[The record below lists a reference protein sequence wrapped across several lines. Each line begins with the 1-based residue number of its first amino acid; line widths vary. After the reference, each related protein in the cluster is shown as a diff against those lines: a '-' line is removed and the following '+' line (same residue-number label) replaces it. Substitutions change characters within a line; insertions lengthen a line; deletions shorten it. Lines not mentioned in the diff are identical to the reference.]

1 MANSQS
7 SLTDELIRIQIPS
20 WTQLFGQNSQCAC
33 DECES
38 MTGAPAYLAQTL
50 HFAEHCMP
58 NSNNETPYDILV
70 KRVPY
75 LPHLPLT
82 CENTN
87 REIPYIRVV
96 LEILEFYAVHEKL
109 NGIPAYDSGSEDW
122 KTGYETISRKAY
134 EILSTQCYPFSLPY
148 HQPLDVIR
156 TYLSNIHTSVS
167 ELLTS
172 FNPSA
177 SDHDL
182 RMLKEHFEFSDEEYA
197 LLTEFKIGEASLDVF
212 KLYGFETQADF
223 EAALFGNKGVG
234 EFLSN
239 TGVLYRELIDIL
251 KMSFVN
257 PGNNSVTL
265 IQNLF
270 TGATLPGKSIFST
283 LQEIRNTAIDD
294 TFDAVLRIKIQGLLQ
309 ESQNPALDPMLF
321 KRWLDQRFDS
331 FQHTMIIIPDA
342 DDPCN
347 YGNAKLST
355 ILASYDDTVEKP
367 VSDDQF
373 RRLYLVVRLLKKTGL
388 TTDDLD
394 TMVIPANGKPNAA
407 VVGVLYA
414 SQMLMQRLQLTAR
427 QSASLNGNMDVG
439 HQSTYAE
446 LFLKD
451 NLKTIN
457 AAFRPDTLGNILA
470 DVPLRTASQYNEVLM
485 NALSL
490 TSGELDSIVQHL
502 GIVDPTAFKLSL
514 ESVSV
519 FYSYALLSRSM
530 RMSVTDLLHMLAAYG
545 NRSVLRT
552 WDHANSKFLDSD
564 TRAQLSFVD
573 FIERVRES
581 GFTVSEFLFVVGI
594 SVANTITDKIS
605 DQVLREA
612 ILSLQAA
619 FSIIDRQH
627 PAPGED
633 EVDENF
639 VKSELLAIYSKDVVG
654 QLAGMLGGT
663 IVYGVVLPDK
673 PDLHIP
679 TDLQPKVTYNRE
691 TGRLE
696 VKGVLGI
703 NDWNLMPDG
712 SDLKN
717 RLQPIFEKPFLFL
730 KDKFSN
736 FIMTDQDRNMLL
748 DRVSTQPAPVAVKLK
763 TFYNLLRPH
772 LLKELKGALILQ
784 KIAALISLDL
794 GLTRIITRPL
804 ADSLYQSITTIA
816 AEASVTA
823 DYFPETP
830 LADLRKTVVSLY
842 KASVFISGFGLTA
855 DEVRYFADR
864 SADFSNINFSTFTV
878 EQWRRINT
886 YVQLKKFNKSS
897 LVSFLDIFR
906 LEPSTVSLKDVINYI
921 LVATGWNK
929 ADLEDLIQACGYTTN
944 DFRNEKAL
952 FELAQMM
959 KVVSKTSV
967 KGSELVKWSRAD
979 LKFET
984 LVSLANEIR
993 EWVLLQYEIGQKVSN
1008 DEAISEKLLER
1019 QRNALVDYI
1028 LTLHEIKKQG
1038 IRNVEELCGH
1048 FLIDVPMS
1056 SRMKTT
1062 RIRQAISSCQSFF
1075 KRCQMG
1081 IESVKDASG
1090 NEVGVLPEY
1099 IDNKVWEP
1107 KSFFRTWQVTM
1118 QFMTNPYPYLS
1129 YKYLVDKSG
1138 AARALEARLRKSD
1151 IIERNVEEAYRLY
1164 LQEVNETSNMEI
1176 AAMYIDDSVNVDG
1189 DSSTKFIHV
1198 IGKTRSTP
1206 HAYYYSTKNESDR
1219 WSFWEK
1225 IPVPIKENDSA
1236 GNHRSGAHL
1245 IFTRFRGRYYLFMP
1259 EFILRG
1265 EAKDYGSETPK
1276 TQSTLPTSSLAASS
1290 FWEIKIAVSEYDHG
1304 NWGAKQYLQPS
1315 GSLNLFRSI
1324 KNPVGNYLFT
1334 QKTEVDADGRDTLV
1348 LSLIDSNGVGVM
1360 SFSFKSL
1367 HAAIV
1372 IGGGVGNITKP
1383 PQGVFYQ
1390 NLRMRQLNYPMPADN
1405 GIPANATP
1413 DILKEMRREKLLSFS
1428 PQYLQGLTSIYDQP
1442 FFIHDSDRSY
1452 YVKTVPIDFPVNYT
1466 YEETDN
1472 HYLNKFSDI
1481 TVATLQHPGLVS
1493 FLPISLY
1500 SK

>member
-38 MTGAPAYLAQTL
+38 MTGAPAYLAQVL
-50 HFAEHCMP
+50 HFAGHCMP
-58 NSNNETPYDILV
+58 NSNNETPYDVLV

-109 NGIPAYDSGSEDW
+109 NGMPAYDSGSEDW
-122 KTGYETISRKAY
+122 KSGYETISRKAY
-134 EILSTQCYPFSLPY
+134 EILATQCYPYSLPY

-156 TYLSNIHTSVS
+156 TYLSKVHTSVS
-167 ELLTS
+167 ELMTT

-177 SDHDL
+177 SDHYL
-182 RMLKEHFEFSDEEYA
+182 RMLKEHFGFSDDEYT
-197 LLTEFKIGEASLDVF
+197 LLTEFRIGDAAPDVF
-212 KLYGFETQADF
+212 KLYGFETQVDF
-223 EAALFGNKGVG
+223 EAALFGKKGVG
-234 EFLSN
+234 EFLAK

-257 PGNNSVTL
+257 PGNNSVTF

-270 TGATLPGKSIFST
+270 TGATSAGKSIFST
-283 LQEIRNTAIDD
+283 LQEIRNSAIDD
-294 TFDAVLRIKIQGLLQ
+294 TFDAVLKIKIQGLLQ

-321 KRWLDQRFDS
+321 KRWLDQRFDD

-347 YGNAKLST
+347 YSNARLST
-355 ILASYDDTVEKP
+355 ILGSYDDTVAKP
-367 VSDDQF
+367 IADDQF
-373 RRLYLVVRLLKKTGL
+373 RRLYLVIRLLKKTNL
-388 TTDDLD
+388 TTVDLD
-394 TMVIPANGKPNAA
+394 TMLMPAKGKPNAA
-407 VVGVLYA
+407 VIEGLYA
-414 SQMLMQRLQLTAR
+414 SQMLMQGLQMTAR

-451 NLKTIN
+451 NMKEIN
-457 AAFRPDTLGNILA
+457 AGFRPDILGNVLTDI
-470 DVPLRTASQYNEVLM
+470 PLRVGAQYNGVLTA
-485 NALSL
+485 ALSL
-490 TSGELDSIVQHL
+490 TSDECDSIVQYL
-502 GIVDPTAFKLSL
+502 GIADPTAFKLSL

-530 RMSVTDLLHMLAAYG
+530 RIPITDLLHMLTAYG

-552 WDHANSKFLDSD
+552 WDNANSKFLDPD
-564 TRAQLSFVD
+564 TYAQLSFID

-581 GFTVSEFLFVVGI
+581 GFTVGEFLFVAGI
-594 SVANTITDKIS
+594 GVANTITDKIS

-612 ILSLQAA
+612 IVSLQSG
-619 FSIIDRQH
+619 FSTIDQQH

-639 VKSELLAIYSKDVVG
+639 VKSELLAIYSKDVVSL
-654 QLAGMLGGT
+654 LAGMLGGT
-663 IVYGVVLPDK
+663 IVYGIVLPDK
-673 PDLHIP
+673 PDLQIP
-679 TDLQPKVTYNRE
+679 ADLQYKVTYNKE

-696 VKGVLGI
+696 VKGVLAI
-703 NDWNLMPDG
+703 NDWNLMPNG

-717 RLQPIFEKPFLFL
+717 RLQPIYEKPFLFL
-730 KDKFSN
+730 KDKFSD
-736 FIMTDQDRNMLL
+736 FIISDQDRNMLL
-748 DRVSTQPAPVAVKLK
+748 DRVSPQPAAIAVKLK
-763 TFYNLLRPH
+763 SIYNFLRPH

-794 GLTRIITRPL
+794 GVTRIITRPH
-804 ADSLYQSITTIA
+804 ADSLYQAMTTMA
-816 AEASVTA
+816 AEVSVAA
-823 DYFPETP
+823 DYFPEAP
-830 LADLRKTVVSLY
+830 LANLRNTVVSLY
-842 KASVFISGFGLTA
+842 RKSVFISGFGLTA
-855 DEVRYFADR
+855 DEVGHFADR
-864 SADFSNINFSTFTV
+864 SADFSNIDFNNFTV
-878 EQWRRINT
+878 EQWHRINS
-886 YVQLKKFNKSS
+886 YVQLRKFNKSS

-906 LEPSTVSLKDVINYI
+906 LDSSTVSLKDVVSYI

-929 ADLEDLIQACGYTTN
+929 ADVEDLIQACGYTTN

-952 FELAQMM
+952 FALAQMM
-959 KVVSKTSV
+959 KIVSKSSV
-967 KGSELVKWSRAD
+967 KGSQLVKWSRSD
-979 LKFET
+979 RKFET
-984 LVSLANEIR
+984 LDSLANEIC
-993 EWVLLQYEIGQKVSN
+993 ESILLQYEISQRVSN
-1008 DEAISEKLLER
+1008 DEAISEALLER

-1028 LTLHEIKKQG
+1028 LTLPEIKKQG
-1038 IRNVEELCGH
+1038 IRNVEELCGY

-1062 RIRQAISSCQSFF
+1062 RIRQAISSCQSFL

-1090 NEVGVLPEY
+1090 NEAGVLPDY

-1164 LQEVNETSNMEI
+1164 LQEVNATANMEI

-1189 DSSTKFIHV
+1189 DSSSKFIHV

-1206 HAYYYSTKNESDR
+1206 HVYYYSTKNESDR

-1265 EAKDYGSETPK
+1265 EARDYGSDTPT
-1276 TQSTLPTSSLAASS
+1276 TQSTKPTSSLAASS
-1290 FWEIKIAVSEYDHG
+1290 FWEIKMAVSEYDHG

-1315 GSLNLFRSI
+1315 GSLSLFQAI

-1334 QKTEVDADGRDTLV
+1334 QKTEVGADGSDTLV
-1348 LSLIDSNGVGVM
+1348 LSLINSNGVGVM

-1390 NLRMRQLNYPMPADN
+1390 NLQMRQLNYPMPADN

-1413 DILKEMRREKLLSFS
+1413 DVLKEMRREKLLSFS

-1442 FFIHDSDRSY
+1442 FFVHDSDRSY
-1452 YVKTVPIDFPVNYT
+1452 YVKTVPIDFSVSYT

-1472 HYLNKFSDI
+1472 HYLKKFSDI
-1481 TVATLQHPGLVS
+1481 TVATLQHPSLVS